1 MPDFTF
7 RVETTW
13 EGRKGGGGR
22 AGQAGTQEQLVPTQG
37 QPPLCHLAFTQ
48 HFMHHDLVTGLIV
61 GQQPCLSY
69 SESHTEEVTT
79 WLNEG
84 WRS

>member
-7 RVETTW
+7 RVETTL
-13 EGRKGGGGR
+13 GGR
-22 AGQAGTQEQLVPTQG
+22 QAGVAELDRQGTREQLVPTQG
-37 QPPLCHLAFTQ
+37 QPPLCHLALAQ
-48 HFMHHDLVTGLIV
+48 HFMHHDLATGLMA

-69 SESHTEEVTT
+69 RESHTEEVTP